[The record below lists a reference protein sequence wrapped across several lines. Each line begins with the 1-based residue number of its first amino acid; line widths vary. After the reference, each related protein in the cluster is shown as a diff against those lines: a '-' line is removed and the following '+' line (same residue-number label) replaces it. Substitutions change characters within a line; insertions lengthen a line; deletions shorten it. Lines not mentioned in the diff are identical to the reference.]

1 MRPLLFAVLFGLLAP
16 AAASAAPDGSAYQNC
31 FASTQ
36 WRGWSA
42 SHDGDALYLRVG
54 MNDVY
59 EVGLTPGTH
68 LRRFGDEFLV
78 NQIRGSTQICS
89 PIDLDL
95 TLNDPHGGIVR
106 ALVATSL
113 RKLTPAEVE
122 ALPHH
127 DRPS

>member
-16 AAASAAPDGSAYQNC
+16 AAAHADANMAANRDC
-31 FASTQ
+31 FSSTQ

-42 SHDGDALYLRVG
+42 PGDGDTLYLRVG
-54 MNDVY
+54 LNDVY
-59 EVGLTPGTH
+59 AVGLTPGTH
-68 LRRFGDEFLV
+68 LHRFGDQFLV

-122 ALPHH
+122 AIAPH